1 MKAYDL
7 PYSRKKFAAFL
18 ETEANLFKERK
29 KMEAVKKAKRLYRPF
44 EFDLKLK
51 EMGY

>member
-1 MKAYDL
+1 VKAYDL

-18 ETEANLFKERK
+18 EREATLLKERK
-29 KMEAVKKAKRLYRPF
+29 KLEAVKKVKKLYRPF